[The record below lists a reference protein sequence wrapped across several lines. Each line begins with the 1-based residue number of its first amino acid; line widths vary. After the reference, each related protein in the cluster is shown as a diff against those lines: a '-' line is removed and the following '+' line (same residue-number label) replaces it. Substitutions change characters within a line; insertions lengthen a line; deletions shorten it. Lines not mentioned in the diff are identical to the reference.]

1 MSPFNMT
8 QNGNSYIVAKTYSAA
23 YRSQANVMVE
33 WCNHIFMT
41 MLWAVVSEQ
50 QDFGMT
56 NS

>member
-1 MSPFNMT
+1 MT